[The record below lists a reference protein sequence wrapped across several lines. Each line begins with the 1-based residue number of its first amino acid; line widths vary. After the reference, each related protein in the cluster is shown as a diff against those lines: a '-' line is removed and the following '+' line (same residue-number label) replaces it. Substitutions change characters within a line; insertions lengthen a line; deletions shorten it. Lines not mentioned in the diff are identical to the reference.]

1 MLPLVREKVKGKGG
15 KENENELRYQSCDG
29 KKRFTA
35 VPNCSS
41 SRDFGIEVSRPTV
54 YRWMRLP
61 GFPVVRLGNCVRI
74 PAKAFEKWLE
84 DQMET
89 N

>member
-1 MLPLVREKVKGKGG
+1 MMEILAYTPTTLAE
-15 KENENELRYQSCDG
+15 
-29 KKRFTA
+29 A
-35 VPNCSS
+35 MHA
-41 SRDFGIEVSRPTV
+41 SRPTV

>member
-41 SRDFGIEVSRPTV
+41 SRDFGIEV
-54 YRWMRLP
+54 L
-61 GFPVVRLGNCVRI
+61 F
-74 PAKAFEKWLE
+74 
-84 DQMET
+84 
-89 N
+89 